1 MVLSGSP
8 GPKEASGCCPLGIG
22 AIPEK
27 IEKETVFPGSSLE
40 EPGV

>member
-1 MVLSGSP
+1 MVFSGIP
-8 GPKEASGCCPLGIG
+8 APKEASGCFPLVIG